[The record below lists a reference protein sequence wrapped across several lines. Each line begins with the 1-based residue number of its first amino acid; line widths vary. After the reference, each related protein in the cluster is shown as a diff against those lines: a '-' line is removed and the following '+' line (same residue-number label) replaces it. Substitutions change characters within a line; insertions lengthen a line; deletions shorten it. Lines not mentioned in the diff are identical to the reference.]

1 MMHIFWTRLASQDV
15 GRLHDFLKIVNPAA
29 ATKTVQQLLK
39 APHVLLENPRIGER
53 LDEFEPREIRRL
65 VVARYEVR
73 YEVKESVIHILRI
86 WHTRED
92 R

>member
-1 MMHIFWTRLASQDV
+1 MRIFWTRHASQDV
-15 GRLHDFLKIVNPAA
+15 GRLHEFLKLVNPNA

-39 APHVLLENPRIGER
+39 APHVLLENPRLGER
-53 LDEFEPREIRRL
+53 LEGYEAREIRRL
-65 VVARYEVR
+65 VIARYEMR
-73 YEVKESVIHILRI
+73 YEIQESTIHILRI